1 MTDQQKIIAVIC
13 GGALFWYAMRG
24 DGRRRDEVP
33 MPPQDA
39 PSFSEVFA
47 SNPDS
52 EEAKRHA
59 QRLGDMCW
67 EIANKIEYDAKKNGG
82 SRFKSD
88 DQIQDFRV
96 QVRDYL
102 EEGGSY
108 GELYPKLG
116 PTMQTF
122 FDARVGDRTED
133 LTDKRRQDWVSA
145 FRGVGAAL
153 LNTSEGM

>member
-1 MTDQQKIIAVIC
+1 MTDQQKLIALVC
-13 GGALFWYAMRG
+13 GAAVLWYAFRT
-24 DGRRRDEVP
+24 DGRRRDELP
-33 MPPQDA
+33 TPPQDA
-39 PSFSEVFA
+39 PSFVEVFEA
-47 SNPDS
+47 NPDA
-52 EEAKRHA
+52 EAAKQHA

-67 EIANKIEYDAKKNGG
+67 EIADKIEYDAKKNGG

-88 DQIQDFRV
+88 AQIQDFRV

-116 PTMQTF
+116 PAMKSF
-122 FDARVGDRTED
+122 FDDRVGSDSEE

-153 LNTSEGM
+153 LNTAGEL